1 AASRRRGGDRLYPRN
16 RFDAGQQAFQWPAIR
31 HAFTVDAVVT
41 VVDAPAVAEGRFA
54 HDPQAVDAQRRA
66 DPELDHDTPLAEL
79 FEDQLATADLV
90 VLNKADRVDAEA
102 LQRVRATVAAR
113 APAAVQTVVARHGQV
128 PPEVL
133 LGLGRAVEHVIEGR
147 RTHHDDED
155 DDHDHDAF
163 QSVALALD
171 VRDRHHLL
179 QTLSTLV
186 ACHGLLRIKGFVAL

>member
-1 AASRRRGGDRLYPRN
+1 
-16 RFDAGQQAFQWPAIR
+16 
-31 HAFTVDAVVT
+31 
-41 VVDAPAVAEGRFA
+41 
-54 HDPQAVDAQRRA
+54 
-66 DPELDHDTPLAEL
+66 
-79 FEDQLATADLV
+79 
-90 VLNKADRVDAEA
+90 
-102 LQRVRATVAAR
+102 TVAAR

-186 ACHGLLRIKGFVAL
+186 ACHGLLRIKGFVALPQAALRLVVQGVGPRLDSHFDRPWRAGEPRRSVLVCIGQGL